1 MMLLIWKLLCRQHG
15 TLERH
20 VIAAAAMAVAAV
32 AVAVTVA
39 AAVAAV
45 VTAVMAPEYLAS
57 RHVPP
62 SAAESDPAEIQR
74 ALLCQKLKP
83 V

>member
-20 VIAAAAMAVAAV
+20 VIAAAAMAVA